1 MHKIKAYF
9 SGENS
14 VKGATVILI
23 ITLTLSNILGL
34 IRDHFLAQ
42 KIPTNLLD
50 TYYAAFRIPDL
61 IFNLLILGAISAAF
75 IPVFTNYIAKKDIK
89 KAWHVTNSFMNL
101 AAIGLIVFILILAL
115 LMPYLI
121 PLLVPDFDPEKQA
134 LTIQLARLLLISPL
148 FFGIS
153 YLFGAVLNSFKRFLV
168 YSIAPLVY
176 NLSIILATIFFADKI
191 GVYAPVLGV
200 IIGAFLHM
208 SVQIPSAIALGW
220 RPKWVFDWAHEGVKK
235 ITKLMIPRTIG
246 LGAMQVMLLVYT
258 GIASSIGAGAVAIFN
273 LADNIQ
279 SMPTVVFGTSFATA
293 VFPSLS
299 QAASLGKDEDFSN
312 YIWKSI
318 RAILFILI
326 PAGVGIILLR
336 AQIVRLILGSGH
348 FGWQQTIDTAQTLGY
363 FALALFAQGLIP
375 LLARGFYARH
385 NTKTPTIISI
395 ISMVVSVI
403 LGFILTP
410 KMGVAGLA
418 LAFSLSGFFNAAL
431 LYIYLQKTFPLLK
444 NGGKGIGLFL
454 LKILAAT
461 GLMVLII
468 QLSKYVVEPLVN
480 MQKFWGVL
488 TQTGVA
494 IALGMG
500 AYLLLAHLLGCKEFT
515 EVFWIIKKRFSPNGN
530 NINKK

>member
-1 MHKIKAYF
+1 MNKIKEYF
-9 SGENS
+9 NGENS
-14 VKGATVILI
+14 VKGATFILI
-23 ITLTLSNILGL
+23 ITLTLSNVLGL

-42 KIPTNLLD
+42 KIPVNLLD

-75 IPVFTNYIAKKDIK
+75 IPVFTNYISKKQIK
-89 KAWHVTNSFMNL
+89 NAWHVTNSFMNL
-101 AAIGLIVFILILAL
+101 AFIALVIFIIILAL
-115 LMPYLI
+115 LMPYII
-121 PLLVPDFDPEKQA
+121 PLFVPKFTPDKQA
-134 LTIQLARLLLISPL
+134 LTIKLARLLLISPL

-176 NLSIILATIFFADKI
+176 NLSIIISTIFFADKI
-191 GVYAPVLGV
+191 GVYAPVFGV

-208 SVQIPSAIALGW
+208 LVQIPSAVMLGW
-220 RPKWVFDWAHEGVKK
+220 RPKWVFDIAHEGVRK
-235 ITKLMIPRTIG
+235 ITKLMIPRTLG
-246 LGAMQVMLLVYT
+246 LGAMQLMLLVYT
-258 GIASSIGAGAVAIFN
+258 GIASSLGVGAVAIFN

-279 SMPTVVFGTSFATA
+279 TMPTVVFGTSFATA

-395 ISMVVSVI
+395 ISMFVSII
-403 LGFILTP
+403 LGFTLAP
-410 KMGVAGLA
+410 RMGVAGLA
-418 LAFSLSGFFNAAL
+418 LAFSLSGFFNAIL
-431 LYIYLQKTFPLLK
+431 LYIYLQKSFPLLK
-444 NGGKGIGLFL
+444 AGSKGIGLFL
-454 LKILAAT
+454 IKIIVAT
-461 GLMVLII
+461 GLMILMI
-468 QLSKYVVEPLVN
+468 QLSKYAVEPLVN

-488 TQTGVA
+488 TQTITA
-494 IALGMG
+494 IIMGAG
-500 AYLLLAHLLGCKEFT
+500 AYLLFTYLLGCHEFT
-515 EVFWIIKKRFSPNGN
+515 EVFTLLKRRFK
-530 NINKK
+530 I